1 MFQMRPSSNNLFL
14 FVLALATLLISDF
27 SYFASIKANQRR
39 TKPPIPLET
48 LPSTSLKYL
57 DMVSMEMDIPIIK
70 REPEISW
77 SLPARVHF
85 IWIGP
90 TMIKDKYVTN
100 INNFC
105 QHNPDYQVL
114 RFEVIFTF
122 LIQVMLWLERNYTRT
137 HLSSQVE
144 IRDVNILIDASDNES
159 ILRQIT
165 RIVIKADL
173 LRYEVFC
180 LLSWPPFYYR
190 WFSNMEVS
198 TLTPTQ

>member
-1 MFQMRPSSNNLFL
+1 MLKPLMILCVSFGHICQMFQMRPSSSHLFL

-39 TKPPIPLET
+39 TKPPLPLEK

-57 DMVSMEMDIPIIK
+57 KMVSMEMDIPIIK

-114 RFEVIFTF
+114 KFEAILSISYSGDTLAGEKLYNKPSF
-122 LIQVMLWLERNYTRT
+122 QPSRNQGCEYSYR
-137 HLSSQVE
+137 
-144 IRDVNILIDASDNES
+144 
-159 ILRQIT
+159 
-165 RIVIKADL
+165 
-173 LRYEVFC
+173 C
-180 LLSWPPFYYR
+180 LG
-190 WFSNMEVS
+190 
-198 TLTPTQ
+198 Q